1 MELFLTLFIRNSHYL
16 IKCAST
22 ILAKISVIGIFLPQ
36 ICKVRN
42 IHMFCVFFPFSLL
55 DLNMWYILNFA
66 VYWFKGP
73 LSRSLN
79 EVKSQSRFSVTC
91 QRQGLIQ
98 SCLFTSRSYL
108 SPLSQFESYGK
119 YVGKSTPSVVIWL
132 EMGSNLQ
139 KWKIGNQVEILGY
152 KYSRVVE
159 GFSTSRYYIFLFITI
174 FLI

>member
-22 ILAKISVIGIFLPQ
+22 ILAKNSVIGIFLLQ
-36 ICKVRN
+36 ISKIRN
-42 IHMFCVFFPFSLL
+42 IHVFCGFFPFSLL
-55 DLNMWYILNFA
+55 DLNMWYILN
-66 VYWFKGP
+66 
-73 LSRSLN
+73 
-79 EVKSQSRFSVTC
+79 FSVTC

-159 GFSTSRYYIFLFITI
+159 GFSTSRYYFFLFITI

>member
-16 IKCAST
+16 IKCVST

-36 ICKVRN
+36 ICKIRN
-42 IHMFCVFFPFSLL
+42 IHMFCVFFHFFTG
-55 DLNMWYILNFA
+55 LNMWYILNFA

-73 LSRSLN
+73 VSRSLN
-79 EVKSQSRFSVTC
+79 EVKSKSRFSVTC

-98 SCLFTSRSYL
+98 FCLFTSRSYL
-108 SPLSQFESYGK
+108 SPPSQFESYGK

-159 GFSTSRYYIFLFITI
+159 GFSTSRYYIFLFLTI